1 MLTVAA
7 RTTFA
12 RPGHR
17 AEHATDEAIRAAA
30 DGVSPPNF
38 DEREAFLPF
47 QSDRP
52 FAASLSGDT
61 IAIKG
66 APETIS
72 SALSDDNEQFSR
84 AVDEMSAAGLRVL
97 AVAERHL
104 QPDQA
109 AAVAADPTVLDELC
123 RSQLTPVGLIG
134 IADTPRAAARSL
146 LADLAS
152 RGIGVRLITGDHP
165 VTAKAV
171 AAELGLAVSDDDVM
185 TGTAWEM
192 LSAHERAEAVTR
204 CQVFA
209 RMTPEHKI
217 DVVQTLEAA
226 GLVTAM
232 VGDGANDAAAIRAAS
247 VGIGVVAR
255 GSDPAR
261 TAADVMLLD
270 GRIEALLD
278 AIDEGHQLWRRVHS
292 AVSVLLGGNAGE
304 ICFALITTLLTGDSA
319 LNTRQMLLVNL
330 LTDAL
335 PAAALAVSDQNRT
348 GAVYHDEARLWREIA
363 VRGAA
368 TTGGATVAWLL
379 ARPFGTASH
388 AATVALIGLV
398 GTQLM
403 QTLVDSNSRPVVLTS
418 LGSLVVMGGV
428 ISTPGLS
435 RLFGC
440 TPVGPVGW
448 SQGLLSATAATAL
461 SAFAP
466 ELLSRIV
473 DEVQK
478 RLPTRVDEPN
488 RQETE

>member
-1 MLTVAA
+1 M
-7 RTTFA
+7 
-12 RPGHR
+12 
-17 AEHATDEAIRAAA
+17 
-30 DGVSPPNF
+30 
-38 DEREAFLPF
+38 
-47 QSDRP
+47 
-52 FAASLSGDT
+52 
-61 IAIKG
+61 
-66 APETIS
+66 
-72 SALSDDNEQFSR
+72 
-84 AVDEMSAAGLRVL
+84 
-97 AVAERHL
+97 
-104 QPDQA
+104 
-109 AAVAADPTVLDELC
+109 LDELC

-134 IADTPRAAARSL
+134 LADTPRATARSL
-146 LADLAS
+146 LAELTN

-171 AAELGLAVSDDDVM
+171 AAELGLDISDDDVM
-185 TGTAWEM
+185 TGTAWEI

-217 DVVQTLEAA
+217 DVVQTLEGA